1 MKLTYRALEARATF
15 SETTPDNVIEG
26 VAIPFE
32 RWQRVADSGQR
43 VNAISG
49 SAGTREKIV
58 VDAIRVP
65 NLVNE
70 LDDLFIKMLANHDQ
84 TQYLGS
90 TRSGALKL
98 FKTASSLNFRL
109 ALPGTTLAKDIK
121 AMIVAEKALPVSVG
135 FVERG
140 PRSNVKT
147 KRMTDTSEA
156 GIKEL
161 DAEPL
166 PTQSGRLN
174 GSDWVQGTD
183 PETGRTWRVY
193 KSLDVREISILS
205 GPDPAWSGTHAVI
218 GDTPADILPDDSI
231 RSRQRRM
238 LDFYKRIY

>member
-1 MKLTYRALEARATF
+1 MYKRQ
-15 SETTPDNVIEG
+15 V
-26 VAIPFE
+26 PFE
-32 RWQRVADSGQR
+32 RWQRVADGGQR
-43 VNAISG
+43 NDAISG

-65 NLVNE
+65 NLVDTV
-70 LDDLFIKMLANHDQ
+70 DDLFIKMLANHDQ

-98 FKTASSLNFRL
+98 FKTKSALNFRL

-140 PRSNVKT
+140 PKSIVKN
-147 KRMTDTSEA
+147 KQMVDTSEA
-156 GIKEL
+156 GIKQL
-161 DAEPL
+161 DVEPL
-166 PTQSGRLN
+166 QTQTGRLN
-174 GSDWVQGTD
+174 GSDWVEGVD
-183 PETGRTWRVY
+183 PKTGRKWRVY
-193 KSLDVREISILS
+193 KSLDVREISILN
-205 GPDPAWSGTHAVI
+205 GPDAAWSGTHAVI
-218 GDTPADILPDDSI
+218 SGTPDDILPNDSM